1 MHRGRAAVMRS
12 APGLPGPSQGLA
24 GRQEGWGGRET
35 ADSNSYIYFPSSG
48 MKTARPVIQSC
59 GGEGPPG

>member
-1 MHRGRAAVMRS
+1 MMQG

-35 ADSNSYIYFPSSG
+35 ALTLTVYLLSLLRDENSKASG
-48 MKTARPVIQSC
+48 PDLCA
-59 GGEGPPG
+59 GEGPPG

>member
-1 MHRGRAAVMRS
+1 MHRGRADVMQG

-35 ADSNSYIYFPSSG
+35 APTPTHIFTFSPQERKQRG
-48 MKTARPVIQSC
+48 Q
-59 GGEGPPG
+59 